1 MMFPL
6 GKPLL
11 VLLLIAVTS
20 GAAIALRPATPRK
33 ELMYWIFAESH
44 RKEFRPLLPAFA
56 AAHHT
61 SVQLDLI
68 ALRGL
73 YVRLLSMFMTGTR
86 GDTLPDCVHIEINQ
100 VGKFFRPPL
109 DGIGMRD
116 LTPYLENHGARDIT
130 SRDEHGEAG
139 WHARLTGDGRIYT
152 HDGQRWILDAQR
164 TRPDMWMDRL
174 LPARLAP
181 WTKQGRVF
189 GVPQDVH
196 PVTITYRDDLFRA
209 AGIDLASCAT
219 WRKFHDGCLAMQHY
233 WHAQGV
239 AIRHGLELE
248 EVQPDKCL
256 IMLLQRHINVIDAN
270 DRVHLADAKV
280 ANTVAFYAT
289 LVAGARRIAGQASY
303 DIANELSDGTL
314 AACFSPDWRIL
325 YLRDHAPR
333 DAAGAIVM
341 QGKLRMMPLPRFDDD
356 DAPTSTWGG
365 TCVSIPKA
373 CPRPDLAWELIEYLY
388 FSDAALDERL
398 KHTSVLPALPEK
410 WNHPRLALPDPLY
423 GGQPINQLYVQ
434 LARELPHRYVTPS
447 SGIAMSQLGTV
458 IARAVAYVRA
468 NGEPGLEAQCQAWLD
483 EAARDVERRM
493 QRQRFETLETA
504 GLP

>member
-1 MMFPL
+1 MAFPL

-11 VLLLIAVTS
+11 VMLLIALVS
-20 GAAIALRPATPRK
+20 GSVLALRATPARK

-44 RKEFRPLLPAFA
+44 RKEFRPVLPAFEA
-56 AAHHT
+56 QHHT

-73 YVRLLSMFMTGTR
+73 YVRLLSMFMTGAD

-116 LTPYLENHGARDIT
+116 LTPYLESHGAREISDLAA
-130 SRDEHGEAG
+130 HGEAG
-139 WHARLTGDGRIYT
+139 WNARLAGDGRIYT
-152 HDGQRWILDAQR
+152 HDGQRWMPNPAR
-164 TRPDMWMDRL
+164 SRPDMWLDRL

-209 AGIDLASCAT
+209 AGIDLAACIT
-219 WRKFHDGCLAMQHY
+219 WRRFHDACLAMQEH
-233 WHAQGV
+233 WRARGV

-248 EVQPDKCL
+248 EVSPDKCL
-256 IMLLQRHINVIDAN
+256 VMLLQRHINVIDA
-270 DRVHLADAKV
+270 DGRVCLADAKV

-289 LVAGARRIAGQASY
+289 MVAGARRIAGQASY

-314 AACFSPDWRIL
+314 AACLTPDWRIL
-325 YLRDHAPR
+325 YIRDHAPR
-333 DAAGAIVM
+333 TADGAIAM
-341 QGKLRMMPLPRFDDD
+341 QGLLRMMPLPRFDPD

-373 CPRPDLAWELIEYLY
+373 CPRPDLAWQLIEHLY
-388 FSDAALDERL
+388 FSAAALDERL
-398 KHTSVLPALPEK
+398 KAGNVLPALPET
-410 WNHPRLALPDPLY
+410 WNHPRLTLPDPLY
-423 GGQPINQLYVQ
+423 GGQVINQLYVS
-434 LARELPHRYVTPS
+434 LARELPRRYVTPS
-447 SGIAMSQLGTV
+447 SGIAMAQLGAV
-458 IARAVAYVRA
+458 IARAVTHVRA
-468 NGEPGLEAQCQAWLD
+468 HGEDGLEAQCQAWL
-483 EAARDVERRM
+483 EAATRDVERRVA
-493 QRQRFETLETA
+493 RQRFDAPGTA
-504 GLP
+504 GP